1 MARDRDLKDI
11 VSRVSSEV
19 LGEMEE
25 NRFHI
30 QDFEDHVE
38 RLGGGKAGAAAW
50 SITYDTSS
58 SKLTPGPGPGL
69 PGGSVGP
76 AAWSISYTTGSSSV
90 SQSASRSKS

>member
-25 NRFHI
+25 NRFQI

-38 RLGGGKAGAAAW
+38 RLGGGKSGTAAW
-50 SITYDTSS
+50 SISYDTSS
-58 SKLTPGPGPGL
+58 SKLTPAPGAGINP
-69 PGGSVGP
+69 PSIGP
-76 AAWSISYTTGSSSV
+76 AAWSISYSTSNSAVTQSST
-90 SQSASRSKS
+90 RSKS